1 MTTLFEALRDGDAA
15 LVRELLSDSPDL
27 ARSRTDDGVSATLWA
42 MYVGEPDLAAA
53 IAETAGDLDV
63 FEAAALGE
71 VPRLHEV
78 VAASPEAA
86 TALTGDGFTALH
98 LAAFFGQ
105 AAAARALLA
114 AGAAVDATSGNHMR
128 VTPLHSAAAG
138 GHAEVVAV
146 LLAAGAHPA
155 ARQNG
160 GFTPL
165 HAAAM
170 NGDVDSVRALLAA
183 GADPHQPADD
193 GRTPTQLA
201 TGEVAVLFQG

>member
-1 MTTLFEALRDGDAA
+1 MTALFDALRAGDAA
-15 LVRELLSDSPDL
+15 LVRELLSDSPDM

-42 MYVGEPDLAAA
+42 LYVGEPALAAA
-53 IAETAGDLDV
+53 IAETAGHLDV
-63 FEAAALGE
+63 FEAAALGD
-71 VPRLHEV
+71 VARLEELLG
-78 VAASPEAA
+78 ASPELA

-105 AAAARALLA
+105 AAAAPALLG

-138 GHAEVVAV
+138 RHPDVVAV
-146 LLAAGAHPA
+146 LLAAGADPT

-170 NGDVDSVRALLAA
+170 NGDADSVRALLAA
-183 GADPHQPADD
+183 GADPHEPADD
-193 GRTPTQLA
+193 GRTPAQLA
-201 TGEVAVLFQG
+201 TDSVAGLLDV